1 MSASKK
7 DYKLSN
13 YIIDLVNICPFT
25 PISLA
30 FSPPSY
36 NRTENARSS
45 SIIVNGKEKG
55 KALATS
61 NQVTSK
67 GNVEIEMFLQAQ
79 KYKNIKCNTK
89 SD

>member
-1 MSASKK
+1 M
-7 DYKLSN
+7 SN
-13 YIIDLVNICPFT
+13 YITNLVKIFLFT
-25 PISLA
+25 PIFLA

-36 NRTENARSS
+36 NRTENARSL
-45 SIIVNGKEKG
+45 SIIVNGTEKR